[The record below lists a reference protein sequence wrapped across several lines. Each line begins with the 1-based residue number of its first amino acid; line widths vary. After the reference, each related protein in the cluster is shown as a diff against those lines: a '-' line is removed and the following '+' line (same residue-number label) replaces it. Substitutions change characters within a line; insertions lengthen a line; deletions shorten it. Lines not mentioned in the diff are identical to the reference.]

1 MGNYLSGPQTP
12 AELPAGGPALTQPDN
27 LSPELLP
34 FWLRISA
41 LLPDGIAAQHD
52 QQLVVQLCEALYVQA
67 EAWKAIRRDGIE
79 TEDRAHGGDKRR
91 NPAII
96 TWRQAAD
103 AARQC
108 MNLLGLSPVSRSR
121 LVAAERPNDD
131 PFTSFLRRRHGA
143 TE

>member
-1 MGNYLSGPQTP
+1 MGNFLSGPQTP
-12 AELPAGGPALTQPDN
+12 ATGTNKGAPLVRPDGLGEELEPYWAQVC
-27 LSPELLP
+27 
-34 FWLRISA
+34 R
-41 LLPDGIAAQHD
+41 LLPDGVAAAGD
-52 QQLVVQLCEALYVQA
+52 AMLVMQLCEALYVQRQ
-67 EAWKAIRRDGIE
+67 AWQQITRDGIE

-108 MNLLGLSPVSRSR
+108 MSMLGLSPVSRSR
-121 LVAAERPNDD
+121 LVAAAQPVDD
-131 PFTSFLRRRHGA
+131 PFTAFLRRRHGP